1 MDVYIKAH
9 GYRYQFSSV
18 AQSCLTLCNPMKCS
32 TPGLPVHHQLPES
45 TQTNVHCVCD
55 AIQPSQPLP
64 SPSPPALN
72 LSQHQSLFKW
82 VSPSH
87 QVAKILVF
95 QLHNQSFQW
104 TPRTNLQGGLVG
116 SPCSPKDSQESSPKP
131 QFKSISSSV
140 LSFLYSPTLPSIH
153 DHWKNHSLD

>member
-1 MDVYIKAH
+1 MGTDI
-9 GYRYQFSSV
+9 SSV
-18 AQSCLTLCNPMKCS
+18 QLLSRVWLFVTPWNAARQASLSITNSQSP
-32 TPGLPVHHQLPES
+32 P
-45 TQTNVHCVCD
+45 QTNVHCVHD

-72 LSQHQSLFKW
+72 LSQHLSLFKW

-104 TPRTNLQGGLVG
+104 TPRTNLLQDGLVG
-116 SPCSPKDSQESSPKP
+116 SPCSPRDSQKRHMHPNVHRST
-131 QFKSISSSV
+131 V
-140 LSFLYSPTLPSIH
+140 Y
-153 DHWKNHSLD
+153 HSQDMEAT